1 MPITPETAD
10 DLIARIRSIQADL
23 NLLQQTVAA
32 EPLAASQQQ
41 YLARCFDL
49 LHMELTAVRTYIA
62 DLR

>member
-1 MPITPETAD
+1 MKA
-10 DLIARIRSIQADL
+10 
-23 NLLQQTVAA
+23 LQITVAA
-32 EPLAASQQQ
+32 EPLAVNQLQ